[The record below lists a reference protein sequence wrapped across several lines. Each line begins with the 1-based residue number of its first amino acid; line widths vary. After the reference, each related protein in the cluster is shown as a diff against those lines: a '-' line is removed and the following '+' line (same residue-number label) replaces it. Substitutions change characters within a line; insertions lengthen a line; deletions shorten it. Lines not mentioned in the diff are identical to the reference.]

1 LHSAAPNGPI
11 GKSEFSADVTSI
23 LSSHRIEPSQRTE
36 GRVKSRNAAEHQPR
50 HCSAG
55 LGALLVVTTCGW
67 LAVAAEPARSAQ
79 AGGPSVDWDALK
91 QLPDWSGV
99 WAPAPPP
106 PPPKSTVAG
115 PPPGPSAAGGI
126 FGFGVPLKP
135 KYAAMRDERMAAV
148 RGERGRDNIPL
159 SNSGLCLPN
168 GTPSNMGPVAH
179 EYLFSP
185 GRVTILLEDSEI
197 RRIWTDGRPH
207 VPDDEVNPSF
217 SGDSIGHWEGKTLVV
232 DTINIFPEAQLF
244 IGQRVTEKT
253 HVSERI
259 ARVGDRIRID
269 TVVDDPELFT
279 EPWAYTR
286 WYVHEDGPPIDYER
300 CTAGDRVKK
309 GSSTLLDIDFTPPK
323 PEQHK

>member
-1 LHSAAPNGPI
+1 
-11 GKSEFSADVTSI
+11 
-23 LSSHRIEPSQRTE
+23 
-36 GRVKSRNAAEHQPR
+36 VKSPIAVAI
-50 HCSAG
+50 
-55 LGALLVVTTCGW
+55 LVVTTCGL
-67 LAVAAEPARSAQ
+67 LALAGEPAGSAQ
-79 AGGPSVDWDALK
+79 AGAPGADWDALK

-99 WAPAPPP
+99 WAPAPPES
-106 PPPKSTVAG
+106 PPKSTG
-115 PPPGPSAAGGI
+115 GQPPGPSAAGGV

-232 DTINIFPEAQLF
+232 DTTNIFPEAQLF

-259 ARVGDRIRID
+259 TRVGNRIRID

-279 EPWAYTR
+279 KPWAYSR
-286 WYVHEDGPPIDYER
+286 WYVREDGPPIDYER

-309 GSSTLLDIDFTPPK
+309 GNSTLLDIDFTPPK

>member
-1 LHSAAPNGPI
+1 M
-11 GKSEFSADVTSI
+11 
-23 LSSHRIEPSQRTE
+23 
-36 GRVKSRNAAEHQPR
+36 KSRNAAEHQPR

>member
-1 LHSAAPNGPI
+1 MA
-11 GKSEFSADVTSI
+11 
-23 LSSHRIEPSQRTE
+23 PSQRTD
-36 GRVKSRNAAEHQPR
+36 GNVKSVDAVAVTSLAKRLR
-50 HCSAG
+50 V
-55 LGALLVVTTCGW
+55 VVTICGL
-67 LAVAAEPARSAQ
+67 LALMAGPARSVQ
-79 AGGPSVDWDALK
+79 AAGSSVDWDALK

-106 PPPKSTVAG
+106 PPKSTPAG
-115 PPPGPSAAGGI
+115 QPPPPSAAGGV
-126 FGFGVPLKP
+126 FGYGVPLKP

-168 GTPSNMGPVAH
+168 GTPSNMQPVAH

-259 ARVGDRIRID
+259 TRVGSRMRID

-286 WYVHEDGPPIDYER
+286 WYVREDGPPIDYER

-309 GSSTLLDIDFTPPK
+309 GNSTLLDIDFNAPK
-323 PEQHK
+323 AEQPK

>member
-1 LHSAAPNGPI
+1 
-11 GKSEFSADVTSI
+11 
-23 LSSHRIEPSQRTE
+23 
-36 GRVKSRNAAEHQPR
+36 VKPRNA
-50 HCSAG
+50 
-55 LGALLVVTTCGW
+55 GAILVVTLCG
-67 LAVAAEPARSAQ
+67 LQVLTAEPARSAQ
-79 AGGPSVDWDALK
+79 ATRSSADWDALT

-106 PPPKSTVAG
+106 PPAKSTGSSA
-115 PPPGPSAAGGI
+115 PPPPSAAGGV
-126 FGFGVPLKP
+126 FGYGVPLKP

-148 RGERGRDNIPL
+148 RGDRGRDNIPL

-168 GTPSNMGPVAH
+168 GTPSNMQPVAH
-179 EYLFSP
+179 EYLYSP

-232 DTINIFPEAQLF
+232 DTTNIFPEAQLF
-244 IGQRVTEKT
+244 IGQRVTAKT
-253 HVSERI
+253 HVIERI
-259 ARVGDRIRID
+259 TRVGDRIRIN
-269 TVVDDPELFT
+269 TVVEDSELFT
-279 EPWAYTR
+279 KPWAYTR

-309 GSSTLLDIDFTPPK
+309 GNSTLLDIDFTPPK
-323 PEQHK
+323 PEPHK